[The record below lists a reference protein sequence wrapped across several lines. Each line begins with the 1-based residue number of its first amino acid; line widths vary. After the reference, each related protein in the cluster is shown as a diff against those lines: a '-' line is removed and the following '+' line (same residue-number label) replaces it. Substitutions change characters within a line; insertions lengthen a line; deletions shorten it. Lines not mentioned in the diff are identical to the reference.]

1 MTNAVKWE
9 DALKITEVKNVEDAL
24 HAFKDSPSE
33 DNAVG
38 LAQYIIEAYK
48 QQERDRVTIMHMDT
62 TLGAGDLHADAI
74 ELAQERTEDPT
85 LKRGRQ
91 MWAALLADGRRF
103 RILAHGLT
111 LTAAHNADNDA
122 LLERIEAV
130 ADEIVTDDVQPS
142 LGLMRT
148 LVDTLFAQ
156 GLLKEIDDEAHN
168 DEAAG

>member
-1 MTNAVKWE
+1 MNRAVKWE

-38 LAQYIIEAYK
+38 LAQYIIETYL
-48 QQERDRVTIMHMDT
+48 QQKRDHVALMHADT
-62 TLGAGDLHADAI
+62 MLGAGDLHADAI
-74 ELAQERTEDPT
+74 ELAQERTQNPA
-85 LKRGRQ
+85 LKRGRE

-111 LTAAHNADNDA
+111 LTAVHTEDNDA

-148 LVDTLFAQ
+148 LVDTLYAR
-156 GLLKEIDDEAHN
+156 GLLKEIEDDTHN
-168 DEAAG
+168 DKAAG